1 MALTPWPTSPVALA
15 TALAELRE
23 ALGEDANTTGSDDA
37 IDTEL
42 KRQGSAV
49 SARVEQY
56 AASAPDSMRDEA
68 IIRAIAYLR
77 DTQGAERYG
86 DLNEIGIQ
94 PAPAA
99 SGNYF
104 TASAARSLLSPWRI
118 RRAGAI
124 QEA

>member
-49 SARVEQY
+49 SARVEKY

-68 IIRAIAYLR
+68 VIRAIAYLR

-86 DLNEIGIQ
+86 DLERDWNSTGTRCQ
-94 PAPAA
+94 WQLFHGFGGALAA
-99 SGNYF
+99 I
-104 TASAARSLLSPWRI
+104 TL
-118 RRAGAI
+118 
-124 QEA
+124 ED

>member
-42 KRQGSAV
+42 KRLASAV

-68 IIRAIAYLR
+68 LVRACAWLR
-77 DTQGAERYG
+77 DTVGAERYG
-86 DLNEIGIQ
+86 EPERNRHTTGTRCE
-94 PAPAA
+94 
-99 SGNYF
+99 
-104 TASAARSLLSPWRI
+104 R
-118 RRAGAI
+118 
-124 QEA
+124 